1 MVGNPRFK
9 ICFVLDKTSMFRII
23 SETTSDYAAAAAAAA
38 AAASASASAS
48 ASAGAVVEVKHSVKP
63 LQLIWSKFPEGWS
76 AK

>member
-38 AAASASASAS
+38 SASASAA